1 MANTPVSARTVSEA
15 LHWRYA
21 TKRFGAGRKIP
32 DETWTALGLAAM
44 GYTAVCAGAA
54 GYRSSDDGYA
64 LSRKV
69 QFKAD
74 EVIIHV

>member
-1 MANTPVSARTVSEA
+1 MANMPVSARTVSEA

-21 TKRFGAGRKIP
+21 TKRFDAGRKIP

-44 GYTAVCAGAA
+44 GSTAVCAGAA
-54 GYRSSDDGYA
+54 GYRPPDDRYA
-64 LSRKV
+64 VSRMV
-69 QFKAD
+69 RFKAD